1 MLTGVISCLPD
12 NQHVYAPPI
21 PRETPRLALCYMCG
35 RLGEIPV
42 LNLFRVWFALLAG
55 LIAASEASAAD
66 ARYGRLPTE
75 KLDVMPPSERVRGT
89 AQQMTPRPV
98 ACRMLQVAE
107 TRRRIVDVAVQE
119 WGFFGFPIVDYTAL
133 DDEASFGAERARW
146 PGRFPALPQE
156 EAVRVSASVAGYW
169 AATPS
174 GPQMIA
180 RQNREWS
187 EPWGINGR
195 WADPWSAAF
204 VSWVMCESGLGET
217 SQFQRAIAHWTYID
231 QAIRARDGAAPN
243 AGFVAYDIGE
253 QPIAP
258 GDVLC
263 SSRRPVYRSIADRRR
278 QLGVGARAHCDIV
291 VKVDE
296 PGNRIFAIGGNVR
309 RSVSLKLF
317 PTVRAAGKN
326 LRPANLSD
334 VDDERPLFA
343 HLKLRA
349 ASIEADALDS
359 TPTIKALDCVLVYE
373 ERHPAYG
380 VVPAN
385 VPKGAC

>member
-1 MLTGVISCLPD
+1 MTGPD
-12 NQHVYAPPI
+12 NQEVFRRPARPFVKHPTMPYAAPLAF
-21 PRETPRLALCYMCG
+21 RRCRLNVL
-35 RLGEIPV
+35 RLS
-42 LNLFRVWFALLAG
+42 FALFAG

-66 ARYGRLPTE
+66 ARYGRLPAERLEVT
-75 KLDVMPPSERVRGT
+75 PPSERVRG
-89 AQQMTPRPV
+89 AAGQMTLRPV
-98 ACRMLQVAE
+98 ACRTLPVAE

-133 DDEASFGAERARW
+133 EDEGSFDIGPARW
-146 PGRFPALPQE
+146 RGRFPALPQE
-156 EAVRVSASVAGYW
+156 EAMRVAASVAGYW

-204 VSWVMCESGLGET
+204 VSWVMCESGLGE
-217 SQFQRAIAHWTYID
+217 SGQFQRAIAHWTYID
-231 QAIRARDGAAPN
+231 QAIRARDGGASA
-243 AGFVAYDIGE
+243 AGFVAYDVGE
-253 QPIAP
+253 QAIAP
-258 GDVLC
+258 GDLLC
-263 SSRRPVYRSIADRRR
+263 SSRRPAYRSIAERRR
-278 QLGVGARAHCDIV
+278 QLGIGARAHCDIV

-296 PGNRIFAIGGNVR
+296 AGNRIFTIGGNVR
-309 RSVSLKLF
+309 RAVSLKLF
-317 PTVRAAGKN
+317 PTVRAPGKN

-349 ASIEADALDS
+349 PSIEAKALDN
-359 TPTIKALDCVLVYE
+359 TPTIKALDCVLVFE

-380 VVPAN
+380 LLPASVPART
-385 VPKGAC
+385 C